1 MPLVGLE
8 PGSPA
13 WHARA
18 ISITPLSLRP
28 DALMTFDSKIR
39 SKGDLRIINLLT
51 FPKGLSLSK
60 GPDGVGAIVAVAD
73 VIVTVADIGV
83 IVVEDI
89 DVDVVVATVD
99 KSCGKKSSSRKID
112 DDGCKK
118 KQFREKAIP
127 SNQPFAFCPSL
138 EKYFLHVS
146 GSSNGYDR
154 SSQKKRLPSIDHL

>member
-1 MPLVGLE
+1 MVGIE
-8 PGSPA
+8 PGSPT
-13 WHARA
+13 WQA
-18 ISITPLSLRP
+18 IALSITPLSLWP
-28 DALMTFDSKIR
+28 DALMTFDSKII

-60 GPDGVGAIVAVAD
+60 GPDGVDA
-73 VIVTVADIGV
+73 IVTVADIDV

-127 SNQPFAFCPSL
+127 SNQRFAFCPRL
-138 EKYFLHVS
+138 EKYFLHIS

>member
-1 MPLVGLE
+1 MVGVREVL
-8 PGSPA
+8 A
-13 WHARA
+13 HAIDHGGRGRVA
-18 ISITPLSLRP
+18 
-28 DALMTFDSKIR
+28 DVAGK
-39 SKGDLRIINLLT
+39 
-51 FPKGLSLSK
+51 
-60 GPDGVGAIVAVAD
+60 GVGAAD
-73 VIVTVADIGV
+73 VGV
-83 IVVEDI
+83 